1 MKVFQVNLRQGYVKL
16 KVENLDDLWY
26 LSNVLSEKDIVRM
39 RAERRI
45 KGKDDVGRG
54 GRDERRVFTLSVRV
68 EKADFKSDSDTFRV
82 AGKIEAGPED
92 LVSIGSHHTFNV
104 EAGTELSIE
113 KSCWTRTDLGIL
125 KDAEKASLRPKIL
138 IVVVDEGEATFGLVR
153 ESRVEYLELSKL
165 IGGKYD
171 THGRTERKEEFY
183 SDTAKATEEL
193 LKREIVSAVIVAGAG
208 FEKENFLKYVKE
220 KYPDLGAKAVLEN
233 TGSHGRNGVQE
244 VLKRSK
250 VQGIVEGIASARDL
264 QLMEEVLKE
273 IGKDSGLAL
282 YGPKDV
288 ADAGNAGAVQKL
300 LVCDDFFLRNRWK
313 AGELMEAV
321 SAARGDVHLMNH
333 VGEAGRQLSSIGGIA
348 ALLRYKVR

>member
-1 MKVFQVNLRQGYVKL
+1 MNLRQGYVKL

-26 LSNVLSEKDIVRM
+26 LSNVLTGGDVVRM
-39 RAERRI
+39 KAERRI

-54 GRDERRVFTLSVRV
+54 GRDERRVFTLSVKV

-82 AGKIEAGPED
+82 AGKIADGPAD

-104 EAGTELSIE
+104 ETGTELSLE
-113 KSCWTRTDLGIL
+113 KPHWGKTELGIIRE
-125 KDAEKASLRPKIL
+125 AEKASLRPKIL

-171 THGRTERKEEFY
+171 TRGRAERKEEFY
-183 SDTAKATEEL
+183 SDTAKAAEEL
-193 LKREIVSAVIVAGAG
+193 LRRENVSAVIVGGAG
-208 FEKENFLKYVKE
+208 FEKENFFKYLRE
-220 KYPDLGAKAVLEN
+220 KHPEAAAKAVLEN
-233 TGSHGRNGVQE
+233 TGAHGRNGVQE

-273 IGKDSGLAL
+273 IGKDSGLVA

-288 ADAGNAGAVQKL
+288 EEAAHAGAVQKL
-300 LVCDDFFLRNRWK
+300 LVCDDFFLRNRRK
-313 AGELMEAV
+313 AGELMDSV
-321 SAARGDVHLMNH
+321 NTARGDVHLLNH
-333 VGEAGRQLSSIGGIA
+333 DGEAGRQLSSLGGIA
-348 ALLRYKVR
+348 ALLRYKMR